1 MTVVERRFAK
11 LYLSLG
17 HSFRRPELLDEAL
30 THSSAGAGRDY
41 ERLEFLGDR
50 VLGLVVS
57 RLLLQRFPDEKVGQL
72 ARRHAA
78 LVSEETL
85 ARVAERVGLGEF
97 VRLSPGE
104 EQAGGRANAALLA
117 DCGEAVIAALY
128 LDGGM
133 EAAERFIALQWT
145 PMMAEAVRPP
155 KDAKTALQEWAQ
167 GKGLPLPAYALV
179 ERSGPDHDPTFTVAA
194 ELRGLPRAT
203 ASGKSKRAAEQL
215 AAQALLRLIHGRET
229 E

>member
-1 MTVVERRFAK
+1 MAAKGDSVKAILFALGANFFIFVTK
-11 LYLSLG
+11 LI
-17 HSFRRPELLDEAL
+17 A
-30 THSSAGAGRDY
+30 
-41 ERLEFLGDR
+41 
-50 VLGLVVS
+50 
-57 RLLLQRFPDEKVGQL
+57 
-72 ARRHAA
+72 
-78 LVSEETL
+78 
-85 ARVAERVGLGEF
+85 
-97 VRLSPGE
+97 
-104 EQAGGRANAALLA
+104 
-117 DCGEAVIAALY
+117 AVITKSGA
-128 LDGGM
+128 
-133 EAAERFIALQWT
+133 
-145 PMMAEAVRPP
+145 MMAEAVRPP